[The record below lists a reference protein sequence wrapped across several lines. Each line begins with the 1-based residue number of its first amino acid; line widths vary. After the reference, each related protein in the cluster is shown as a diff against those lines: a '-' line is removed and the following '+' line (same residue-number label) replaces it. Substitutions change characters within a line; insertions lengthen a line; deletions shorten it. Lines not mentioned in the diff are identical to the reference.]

1 MSHRITLHLAMGIV
15 LCLLSASC
23 AEQPKAGLKQQKLII
38 TGASTIAPLVSELGK
53 RFEKQH
59 PGTRIDVHT
68 GGSARGLTDA
78 SQGLA
83 DIGMVSEALTEEE
96 QKGMQVFLIGRDG
109 ISIIVHADNPLD
121 KIARKQ
127 VVALYTG
134 TVKNWKDLGGKDS
147 PITLVHKAEGRSTL
161 TLFLDYFGIDNK
173 AVKADVVIGDDQ
185 QGIKTVAGNPNSIGY
200 VSIGS
205 TEQSIKQGVKVK
217 LLILDGVK
225 ATSANVE
232 NGSFPWK
239 RPLNLVTKGQPAG
252 LTKQF
257 IDFAQAKE
265 NHDLVRKENFVPA
278 KS

>member
-23 AEQPKAGLKQQKLII
+23 AQQPKAGLQQQKLII

-78 SQGLA
+78 RQGLA
-83 DIGMVSEALTEEE
+83 HIGMVSEALTEED

-109 ISIIVHADNPLD
+109 ISIIVNADNPLD
-121 KIARKQ
+121 KIVRKQ

-134 TVKNWKDLGGKDS
+134 KIKNWKDLGGKDS

-200 VSIGS
+200 VSVGS

-225 ATSANVE
+225 ATTANVE

-239 RPLNLVTKGQPAG
+239 RPLNLVTNGQPAG

-265 NHDLVRKENFVPA
+265 NYDLVRKENFVPA

>member
-1 MSHRITLHLAMGIV
+1 MGIV
-15 LCLLSASC
+15 LCLLSPSC
-23 AEQPKAGLKQQKLII
+23 AEHPKAGLKQQKLII

-68 GGSARGLTDA
+68 GGSARGLADA
-78 SQGLA
+78 SQGLS
-83 DIGMVSEALTEEE
+83 DIGMVSEALTEKD

-121 KIARKQ
+121 KIVSKQ
-127 VVALYTG
+127 VVAVYTG
-134 TVKNWKDLGGKDS
+134 KIKNWKDLGSKDA
-147 PITLVHKAEGRSTL
+147 PITLVHKAEGRSTQ

-232 NGSFPWK
+232 DGSFPWK
-239 RPLNLVTKGQPAG
+239 RSLNLVTKGQPTE

-257 IDFAQAKE
+257 IDFTQAQE
-265 NHDLVRKENFVPA
+265 NYDIFRKENFVPA

>member
-1 MSHRITLHLAMGIV
+1 MSPRITLHLSMGIA
-15 LCLLSASC
+15 LCLLSQSC

-68 GGSARGLTDA
+68 GGSARGLADA
-78 SQGLA
+78 SQGLS
-83 DIGMVSEALTEEE
+83 DIGMVSEALTPEE

-121 KIARKQ
+121 KIVKNQ
-127 VVALYTG
+127 VVAVYTG
-134 TVKNWKDLGGKDS
+134 KINNWKDLGGKDA
-147 PITLVHKAEGRSTL
+147 PIAKVHKAEGHSTL
-161 TLFLDYFGIDNK
+161 KLFLQYFGIDSQ

-185 QGIKTVAGNPNSIGY
+185 QGIKTVAGNQNSIGY

-205 TEQSIKQGVKVK
+205 TQQSIKQGVKVK
-217 LLILDGVK
+217 LLTLDGVK
-225 ATSANVE
+225 ATSATVADK
-232 NGSFPWK
+232 SFPLL
-239 RPLNLVTKGQPAG
+239 RPLNLVTKGQPTE

-265 NHDLVRKENFVPA
+265 NYDLVRKENFVPA

>member
-23 AEQPKAGLKQQKLII
+23 AQQPKAGLQQQKLII

-78 SQGLA
+78 RQGLA
-83 DIGMVSEALTEEE
+83 HIGMVSEALTEED

-109 ISIIVHADNPLD
+109 ISIIVNADNPLD
-121 KIARKQ
+121 KIVRKQ

-134 TVKNWKDLGGKDS
+134 KIKNWKDLGGKDS

-200 VSIGS
+200 VSVGS

-239 RPLNLVTKGQPAG
+239 RPLNLVTNGQPAG
-252 LTKQF
+252 LTKEF

-265 NHDLVRKENFVPA
+265 NYDLVRKENFVPA

>member
-1 MSHRITLHLAMGIV
+1 MSPRITLHLVMGIA
-15 LCLLSASC
+15 LCLLSPSC

-78 SQGLA
+78 RQGLA

-121 KIARKQ
+121 KIVSKQ
-127 VVALYTG
+127 VVAVYTG
-134 TVKNWKDLGGKDS
+134 KTKNWKDLGGKDA
-147 PITLVHKAEGRSTL
+147 PIILVHKAEGRSTL
-161 TLFLDYFGIDNK
+161 TLFLQYFGIDNK
-173 AVKADVVIGDDQ
+173 AVKADVVVGDDQ
-185 QGIKTVAGNPNSIGY
+185 QGIKTVAGNANSIGY

-205 TEQSIKQGVKVK
+205 TEQSIQQGVKVK
-217 LLILDGVK
+217 LLTLDGVK
-225 ATSANVE
+225 ATSAAVADN
-232 NGSFPWK
+232 SFPWQ
-239 RPLNLVTKGQPAG
+239 RPLNLVTKGQPTE

-257 IDFAQAKE
+257 IDFAQAQE
-265 NHDLVRKENFVPA
+265 NYDIFRKENFVPA
-278 KS
+278 KR

>member
-23 AEQPKAGLKQQKLII
+23 AQQPKAGLQQQKLII

-121 KIARKQ
+121 KIVRKQ
-127 VVALYTG
+127 VVAVYTG
-134 TVKNWKDLGGKDS
+134 KIKNWKDLGGKDS

-200 VSIGS
+200 VSVGS

-225 ATSANVE
+225 ATTANVE

-239 RPLNLVTKGQPAG
+239 RPLNLVTNGQPAG
-252 LTKQF
+252 LTKEF

-265 NHDLVRKENFVPA
+265 NYDLVRKENFVPA

>member
-23 AEQPKAGLKQQKLII
+23 AQQPKAGLQQQKLII

-78 SQGLA
+78 RQGLA
-83 DIGMVSEALTEEE
+83 HIGMVSEALTEED

-109 ISIIVHADNPLD
+109 ISIIVNADNPLD
-121 KIARKQ
+121 KIVRKQ

-134 TVKNWKDLGGKDS
+134 KIKNWKDLGGKDS

-200 VSIGS
+200 VSVGS

-265 NHDLVRKENFVPA
+265 NYDLVRKENFVPA

>member
-1 MSHRITLHLAMGIV
+1 MSHRITLHLTMGIV
-15 LCLLSASC
+15 LCLLSPSC
-23 AEQPKAGLKQQKLII
+23 AEHPKAGLKQQKLII

-78 SQGLA
+78 RQGLS
-83 DIGMVSEALTEEE
+83 DIGMVSEALTPEE

-109 ISIIVHADNPLD
+109 ISIIVHADNALD
-121 KIARKQ
+121 KIVKNQ
-127 VVALYTG
+127 VVAVYTG
-134 TVKNWKDLGGKDS
+134 KINNWKDLGGKDA
-147 PITLVHKAEGRSTL
+147 PITIVHKAEGRSTL

-173 AVKADVVIGDDQ
+173 VKADIVIGDDQ
-185 QGIKTVAGNPNSIGY
+185 QGVKTVAGNPNSIGY

-217 LLILDGVK
+217 LLTLDGVK
-225 ATSANVE
+225 ATSATVADK
-232 NGSFPWK
+232 SFPLL
-239 RPLNLVTKGQPAG
+239 RPLNLVTKGQPTE

-265 NHDLVRKENFVPA
+265 NYDLVRKENFVPG

>member
-1 MSHRITLHLAMGIV
+1 MMLRETLYLAIALS
-15 LCLLSASC
+15 LCCGLQSC
-23 AEQPKAGLKQQKLII
+23 TERSKAGVKQQKLII

-68 GGSARGLTDA
+68 GGSARGLADA
-78 SQGLA
+78 SQGLS
-83 DIGMVSEALTEEE
+83 DIGMVSEALTEKD

-121 KIARKQ
+121 KIVSKQ
-127 VVALYTG
+127 VVAIYTG
-134 TVKNWKDLGGKDS
+134 KIKNWKDLGSKDA
-147 PITLVHKAEGRSTL
+147 PITLVHKAEGRSTQ

-225 ATSANVE
+225 ATSADVE
-232 NGSFPWK
+232 DGSFPWK

-265 NHDLVRKENFVPA
+265 NYDLVRKENFVPA

>member
-1 MSHRITLHLAMGIV
+1 MSLRITLHLAMGIA
-15 LCLLSASC
+15 LFLLSPSC

-68 GGSARGLTDA
+68 GGSARGLADA
-78 SQGLA
+78 RQGLA

-96 QKGMQVFLIGRDG
+96 QKGMQAFLIGRDG

-121 KIARKQ
+121 KIVRKQ
-127 VVALYTG
+127 VVAVYTG
-134 TVKNWKDLGGKDS
+134 KIKNWKELGGKDA

-161 TLFLDYFGIDNK
+161 TLFLHYFGIDNK
-173 AVKADVVIGDDQ
+173 AVKADVVVGDDQ
-185 QGIKTVAGNPNSIGY
+185 QGIKTVAGNPNTIGY

-205 TEQSIKQGVKVK
+205 TEQSIQQGVKVK
-217 LLILDGVK
+217 LLTLDGVK
-225 ATSANVE
+225 ATSAAVADK
-232 NGSFPWK
+232 SFPLL
-239 RPLNLVTKGQPAG
+239 RPLSLVTKGQPTE

-257 IDFAQAKE
+257 IDFAQAQE
-265 NHDLVRKENFVPA
+265 NYDIFGKENFVPA
-278 KS
+278 KR

>member
-1 MSHRITLHLAMGIV
+1 MSPRITLNLVMGIV
-15 LCLLSASC
+15 LCLLSPSC
-23 AEQPKAGLKQQKLII
+23 AEHPKAGLKQQKLII

-68 GGSARGLTDA
+68 GGSARGLADA
-78 SQGLA
+78 SQGLS
-83 DIGMVSEALTEEE
+83 DIGMVSEALTEKD

-121 KIARKQ
+121 KIVSKQ
-127 VVALYTG
+127 VVAVYTG
-134 TVKNWKDLGGKDS
+134 KIKNWKDLGSKDA
-147 PITLVHKAEGRSTL
+147 PITLVHKAEGRSTQ

-232 NGSFPWK
+232 DGSFPWK
-239 RPLNLVTKGQPAG
+239 RSLNLVTKGQPTE

-257 IDFAQAKE
+257 IDFTQAQE
-265 NHDLVRKENFVPA
+265 NYDIFRKENFVPA

>member
-1 MSHRITLHLAMGIV
+1 MGIA

-23 AEQPKAGLKQQKLII
+23 AEHPKAGLKQQKLII

-68 GGSARGLTDA
+68 GGSARGFA
-78 SQGLA
+78 GARQGLA

-121 KIARKQ
+121 KIVRKQ
-127 VVALYTG
+127 VVAVYTG
-134 TVKNWKDLGGKDS
+134 KTKNWKDLGGKDA

-173 AVKADVVIGDDQ
+173 AVKADVVVGMTSRGLKQ
-185 QGIKTVAGNPNSIGY
+185 WLGIQT
-200 VSIGS
+200 
-205 TEQSIKQGVKVK
+205 QSAMF
-217 LLILDGVK
+217 LLVLQSK
-225 ATSANVE
+225 AFSRV
-232 NGSFPWK
+232 
-239 RPLNLVTKGQPAG
+239 
-252 LTKQF
+252 
-257 IDFAQAKE
+257 
-265 NHDLVRKENFVPA
+265 
-278 KS
+278 